1 MSKLPSPKE
10 KKQFIG
16 AVDQGTTSSRFLI
29 FDDEGNLITYHQ
41 VELPQSQPHP
51 GYAQVYHLLKYYY

>member
-1 MSKLPSPKE
+1 MISNE

-29 FDDEGNLITYHQ
+29 FDQQGNLITFHQ
-41 VELPQSQPHP
+41 VELPQSQPHS
-51 GYAQVYHLLKYYY
+51 G